1 MMKKREENDAEDA
14 FFKEVSEDIKN
25 ENMQKLWDKYG
36 LYIIA
41 VMAIVLTAAVS
52 FETFKSWK
60 VKRNQTWSDTYSYAL
75 NLQNQGRYDE
85 SKVILDKIQKS
96 NNGIYGDIAKL
107 QTSNILFEQGKNA
120 EALVLLEEIVND
132 PKANQKMKDMS
143 AIKLA
148 SYKLDSAPKEEIITL
163 LAPLSENEGS
173 WKNIAKEMLAMLEI
187 REGNIDGAKNLYQ
200 QILDTENLP
209 DGLKLRVQDML
220 SILNSNQK

>member
-1 MMKKREENDAEDA
+1 MKKREEKDADDA

-36 LYIIA
+36 LYIVA
-41 VMAIVLTAAVS
+41 AMAIILTAAVS

-60 VKRNQTWSDTYSYAL
+60 IKRNQTWSDTYSYAL

-107 QTSNILFEQGKNA
+107 QTSNILFEQGKNV
-120 EALVLLEEIVND
+120 EALAILEEIVNN
-132 PKANQKMKDMS
+132 PKTNQKMRDMS

-148 SYKLDSAPKEEIITL
+148 SYKLDSAPKEEIVAL
-163 LAPLSENEGS
+163 LSPLSQNDGS
-173 WKNIAKEMLAMLEI
+173 WKNIAKEMLAMLAI
-187 REGNIDGAKNLYQ
+187 RDGNIEEAKTLYQ
-200 QILDTENLP
+200 EILDTENLP

-220 SILNSNQK
+220 SILNSNKK